1 MTAFAPANIPSSV
14 TTLEEVAAWAIS
26 ALAEINP
33 AVTIQTSAGS
43 VERAVQAQT
52 FEFRN
57 QATNPERLILVA
69 YLPLS
74 ASWRSSGKYWGN
86 GIVEL
91 STAPLP
97 SGYTSN

>member
-14 TTLEEVAAWAIS
+14 TTLEELAAWSIS

-33 AVTIQTSAGS
+33 SATIQTSAGS
-43 VERAVQAQT
+43 IERTVQAQT

-74 ASWRSSGKYWGN
+74 ANWRSSGKYWGN
-86 GIVEL
+86 GISEL
-91 STAPLP
+91 SSSPLP
-97 SGYTSN
+97 AGYTSN

>member
-1 MTAFAPANIPSSV
+1 MTAFVPANIPSSV
-14 TTLEEVAAWAIS
+14 TTLEELAAWSVS

-33 AVTIQTSAGS
+33 TASIQTSAGS
-43 VERAVQAQT
+43 VERTVQAQT

-57 QATNPERLILVA
+57 QTTNPERLILVA

-86 GIVEL
+86 GIAEI
-91 STAPLP
+91 STTALP
-97 SGYTSN
+97 AGYTTN

>member
-1 MTAFAPANIPSSV
+1 MTAFTPTNIPSSV
-14 TTLEEVAAWAIS
+14 TTLEELAAWSIS

-33 AVTIQTSAGS
+33 LVTIQTTAGS

-69 YLPLS
+69 YLPLT
-74 ASWRSSGKYWGN
+74 ANWRSNGKYWGN
-86 GIVEL
+86 GLGEL
-91 STAPLP
+91 STTALP
-97 SGYTSN
+97 AGYTSN

>member
-1 MTAFAPANIPSSV
+1 MTAFAPSNIPSSV

-33 AVTIQTSAGS
+33 TVTVQTSAGS

-57 QATNPERLILVA
+57 QVTNPERLVLVA

-74 ASWRSSGKYWGN
+74 SNWRSSGKYWGN
-86 GIVEL
+86 GVAEM
-91 STAPLP
+91 STAALP
-97 SGYTSN
+97 SGYTTN